1 MSGLRGMG
9 VVLRK
14 EVKDHLRDRRSL
26 ASALLMPLLGPLLFM
41 AMFSLIASWSRQDRL
56 LEVPMV
62 GREHA
67 PGLAAFLERHGAK
80 VVPAPEDY
88 ESRVRAGALDLVL
101 VVPASYAGDFRKGRP
116 ARLDLVVD
124 TSSNRA
130 RPAILR
136 VEALLEGYGRQL
148 GTLRLLARGVSPEL
162 VTPLAVQH
170 VELATAEMQAAKVL
184 GMVPLFLL
192 MAVFMG
198 GMHLAIDATAG
209 ERERGSLEPLLLNP
223 VTRLAIVGG
232 KWLATVGV
240 SWVAVLVT
248 LAGFVVALDR
258 VPLEDLGLRAR
269 IGAAEI
275 VGLLVVTLPLT
286 LFAAGLQMLVAT
298 FARTFKEA
306 QTYISLLFV
315 VPMMPATFIGI
326 YPIQSRAWMMF
337 VPTLGQT
344 FLVNDLMRGEWPSPA
359 FMARAAA
366 GAAAAA
372 ALCIGITVRMLGNE
386 RIVFGR

>member
-1 MSGLRGMG
+1 MSSLRGMG

-26 ASALLMPLLGPLLFM
+26 ASALLMPLLGPVLFTV
-41 AMFSLIASWSRQDRL
+41 MFSLIASWSRQDRVV
-56 LEVPMV
+56 EVPMA
-62 GREHA
+62 GRDHA
-67 PGLAAFLERHGAK
+67 PGLVAFLERNGAR
-80 VVPAPEDY
+80 VTLAPEDY
-88 ESRVRAGALDLVL
+88 EGGVRDGQLDLVL
-101 VVPASYAGDFRKGRP
+101 VVPAGYAEDFRKGRP
-116 ARLDLVVD
+116 ARIELMAD
-124 TSSNRA
+124 TSSNRS
-130 RPAILR
+130 RPALVR
-136 VEALLEGYGRQL
+136 VQALLQAYGQQL
-148 GTLRLLARGVSPEL
+148 AALRLLARGVSPEL
-162 VTPLAVQH
+162 ATPLAVQH
-170 VELATAEMQAAKVL
+170 VEIATAEKQAAKVL

-223 VTRLAIVGG
+223 VTRLSIVAG

-248 LAGFVVALDR
+248 LGAFVVALER

-269 IGAAEI
+269 LGATEI
-275 VGLLVVTLPLT
+275 AGLLVVTLPLT

-315 VPMMPATFIGI
+315 VPMMPAMFIGI
-326 YPIQSRAWMMF
+326 YPIQSRPWMML

-344 FLVNDLMRGEWPSPA
+344 LLVNDLMRGEWASTA
-359 FMARAAA
+359 WVALAAA
-366 GAAAAA
+366 GAVAAAA
-372 ALCIGITVRMLGNE
+372 VCLGITVRMLGNE